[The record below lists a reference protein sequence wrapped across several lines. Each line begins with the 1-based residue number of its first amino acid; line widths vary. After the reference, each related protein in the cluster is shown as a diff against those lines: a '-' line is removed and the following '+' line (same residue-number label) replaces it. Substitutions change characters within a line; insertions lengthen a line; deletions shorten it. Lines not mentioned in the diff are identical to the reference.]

1 MNRKIIIMAVA
12 LAILLLLSLVEQAT
26 VTRITNR
33 VLENT
38 QAVIAL
44 IREGELEEA
53 MKKSQEMDVSWD
65 EQAKWLEMMV
75 DHSSTDEVRYA
86 FSRLIAALEEE
97 DSATAMVYASELE
110 GSVEHVYERQI
121 LTIENIF

>member
-1 MNRKIIIMAVA
+1 MNRKMMIMAAV
-12 LAILLLLSLVEQAT
+12 LSILLLLSLVEQAT

-38 QAVIAL
+38 QAVISS
-44 IREGELEEA
+44 IREGELEAA

-97 DSATAMVYASELE
+97 DTATAMVYAGELE
-110 GSVEHVYERQI
+110 GAIEHVYERQA
-121 LTIENIF
+121 LTIENIL

>member
-1 MNRKIIIMAVA
+1 MNRKMMIMAAV
-12 LAILLLLSLVEQAT
+12 LSILLLLSLVEQAT

-38 QAVIAL
+38 QAVISS
-44 IREGELEEA
+44 IREGELEAA

-97 DSATAMVYASELE
+97 DSATAMVYACELE
-110 GSVEHVYERQI
+110 GAIEHVYERQA
-121 LTIENIF
+121 LTIENIL